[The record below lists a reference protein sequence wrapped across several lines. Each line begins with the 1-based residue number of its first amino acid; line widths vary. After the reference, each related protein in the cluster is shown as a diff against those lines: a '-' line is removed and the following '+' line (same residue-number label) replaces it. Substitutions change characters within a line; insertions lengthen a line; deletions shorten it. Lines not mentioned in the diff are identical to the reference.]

1 VGAVVVVSGEDLV
14 TAPLLPVY
22 EALGLEWDPATSGSV
37 SAELGREVELDEM
50 IDALVARLG
59 ETDEIV
65 EAELDEETL
74 ALARRL
80 LEESAR

>member
-1 VGAVVVVSGEDLV
+1 
-14 TAPLLPVY
+14 
-22 EALGLEWDPATSGSV
+22 
-37 SAELGREVELDEM
+37 VELDEM

-59 ETDEIV
+59 ENDEIV